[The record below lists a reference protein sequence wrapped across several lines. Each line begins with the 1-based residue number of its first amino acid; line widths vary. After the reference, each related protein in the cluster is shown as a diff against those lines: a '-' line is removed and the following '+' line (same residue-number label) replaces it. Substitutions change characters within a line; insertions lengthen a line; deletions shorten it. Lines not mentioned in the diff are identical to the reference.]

1 MTQDWTGF
9 ARSRTYWIPLM
20 VALPTFF
27 ALYTTMVGMMVVA
40 VVEQGWNSGAGS
52 VWQSLAAART
62 WTWWLAGA
70 GAGCGFLWAW
80 VILLPAKNYRNQLER
95 LAEEGRAGTLEI
107 DPQSELSYLA
117 LSFNRVMEEA
127 TKNMPRRVH
136 TVLQSISSGIL
147 LIDERGCVESA
158 NPQAARLLESTS
170 ERLEGLEYTEA
181 LSRSTELVELVT
193 EALATQSD
201 YSHRVI
207 QITDRTG
214 GSRRTGVW
222 LAWVRDSE
230 QQPVSLS
237 LTLLDLNRIDRFASG
252 LATAERMNLLSNV
265 GRGMAHEIRNP
276 LASIRGLSQL
286 LSEKKDISLEKIRSY
301 SQVIME
307 EVDRVNRVV
316 DRLSLIVSAHSEESE
331 TVSVSEILES
341 AKEMTAHLA
350 RSKWVSLELDELDS
364 SLAVS
369 GIPQLLV
376 QAVSNVVVNG
386 IEAAPEN
393 GRVRLAA
400 QARASGGI
408 ALSVENNGPPIHPA
422 EFDDLFQPFHT
433 TKDNASG
440 LGMTITDSI
449 VRDHGGTIEFR
460 NGGEGTIFSIV
471 LPAKKSQDRGEG
483 DGTEASEDA
492 TPAVERALMGIDF
505 PIGPNGENK
514 DRSTSVIGERFANER
529 D

>member
-1 MTQDWTGF
+1 
-9 ARSRTYWIPLM
+9 
-20 VALPTFF
+20 
-27 ALYTTMVGMMVVA
+27 
-40 VVEQGWNSGAGS
+40 
-52 VWQSLAAART
+52 
-62 WTWWLAGA
+62 
-70 GAGCGFLWAW
+70 
-80 VILLPAKNYRNQLER
+80 
-95 LAEEGRAGTLEI
+95 
-107 DPQSELSYLA
+107 
-117 LSFNRVMEEA
+117 
-127 TKNMPRRVH
+127 
-136 TVLQSISSGIL
+136 
-147 LIDERGCVESA
+147 
-158 NPQAARLLESTS
+158 
-170 ERLEGLEYTEA
+170 
-181 LSRSTELVELVT
+181 
-193 EALATQSD
+193 
-201 YSHRVI
+201 
-207 QITDRTG
+207 
-214 GSRRTGVW
+214 
-222 LAWVRDSE
+222 
-230 QQPVSLS
+230 
-237 LTLLDLNRIDRFASG
+237 
-252 LATAERMNLLSNV
+252 
-265 GRGMAHEIRNP
+265 
-276 LASIRGLSQL
+276 
-286 LSEKKDISLEKIRSY
+286 
-301 SQVIME
+301 
-307 EVDRVNRVV
+307 
-316 DRLSLIVSAHSEESE
+316 
-331 TVSVSEILES
+331 
-341 AKEMTAHLA
+341 MTAHLA

-492 TPAVERALMGIDF
+492 TPVVERALMGIDF